1 MRNKAI
7 SILTASIVSG
17 ISLFYIMQPGTFNML
32 CYTIHQFVW
41 NFGMKESTF
50 LMVFD
55 LICGLLLFWIIYR
68 LMNNI
73 LKNKG

>member
-17 ISLFYIMQPGTFNML
+17 ISLFYIIQPGIFNML
-32 CYTIHQFVW
+32 GYTIHQFMW

-50 LMVFD
+50 IMTFD
-55 LICGLLLFWIIYR
+55 FTCALILFWIIYR